1 MYLKHRLDEYHLST
15 LCNELSKKSKS
26 FITANLA
33 DKDHKV
39 FILENDGVTFDITYA
54 AVYTLGKAADGDTM
68 QKFIGEHLSDEQ
80 IESLLDILYK
90 PRIPTVKNK
99 SKLKKAKDKKSSNK
113 SKDADSQCNTK
124 YTAIHSLVDS
134 GLSSIMASLID
145 VIKEPNEIILNIL
158 SESMHVALYSMWGEE
173 CGDILPS
180 FVHFQCALLYY
191 WAYKNNSCIA
201 TYIEEKESAKNKA
214 KKKTFESKRREYMF
228 AKEYRKEIGE
238 DETLE
243 QFLTRLFNDE
253 QMAKFA
259 IKYLSLCAHSSSF
272 GTTEYIFLDEYLST
286 MKEYRKRN
294 KRLDDFVTK
303 EVEALGKDG
312 VFEIGDNNIS
322 MLEKL
327 GMTKDEIVMTST
339 STCLEIK
346 SVLLI
351 YESGGAYAY
360 IHYQHAIIKANF
372 DKDVYRTY
380 QKHLTAMLYE
390 KFYMVRHYF
399 VIIASSQYGRI
410 IRDKRKAIEDKDR
423 ANFRVDQLEKLNQEL
438 KGKVKAIKKELDAEK
453 AAKNQISTELTQ
465 YKNRDKLGITIAE
478 YDNLRGQ
485 VEALKGKLD
494 WEISENSGLSR
505 ALAKKDKELEQLRS
519 DIDSHRDTIKSLEKA
534 NEVKIEADETL
545 ETIKRYNRIP
555 IDNFINVINQYK
567 VTLVGGDPMF
577 NQIREKGI
585 TSIKCISTEKN
596 TVTAEELVGSDL
608 IVIAT
613 FYLDHPTTY
622 AATAIAKTNNI
633 KLLRC
638 NNKNVDMLV
647 YDIFE
652 AVTT

>member
-1 MYLKHRLDEYHLST
+1 M
-15 LCNELSKKSKS
+15 
-26 FITANLA
+26 
-33 DKDHKV
+33 
-39 FILENDGVTFDITYA
+39 
-54 AVYTLGKAADGDTM
+54 
-68 QKFIGEHLSDEQ
+68 
-80 IESLLDILYK
+80 
-90 PRIPTVKNK
+90 
-99 SKLKKAKDKKSSNK
+99 
-113 SKDADSQCNTK
+113 
-124 YTAIHSLVDS
+124 
-134 GLSSIMASLID
+134 
-145 VIKEPNEIILNIL
+145 
-158 SESMHVALYSMWGEE
+158 
-173 CGDILPS
+173 
-180 FVHFQCALLYY
+180 
-191 WAYKNNSCIA
+191 
-201 TYIEEKESAKNKA
+201 
-214 KKKTFESKRREYMF
+214 
-228 AKEYRKEIGE
+228 
-238 DETLE
+238 
-243 QFLTRLFNDE
+243 
-253 QMAKFA
+253 
-259 IKYLSLCAHSSSF
+259 
-272 GTTEYIFLDEYLST
+272 
-286 MKEYRKRN
+286 
-294 KRLDDFVTK
+294 
-303 EVEALGKDG
+303 EALGKDG
-312 VFEIGDNNIS
+312 VFEIGNNNIS

-339 STCLEIK
+339 STYLEIK

-360 IHYQHAIIKANF
+360 IHYQHDIIKANF
-372 DKDVYRTY
+372 DKDVYRAY
-380 QKHLTAMLYE
+380 QKHLTAILYE
-390 KFYMVRHYF
+390 KFYVVRHYF

-453 AAKNQISTELTQ
+453 EAKNQISTELTQ

-478 YDNLRGQ
+478 YDSLRGQ

-505 ALAKKDKELEQLRS
+505 ALAKKDKELEQLRA

-534 NEVKIEADETL
+534 NEVKIEADEAL

-577 NQIREKGI
+577 NQIREKGL